1 MPSSVEKAI
10 HIVLIVGFLGADWL
24 FFHDLFKPGETA
36 SPAQMFVGLLSVLV
50 FITSATAIARPRP
63 GRAR

>member
-24 FFHDLFKPGETA
+24 QKR
-36 SPAQMFVGLLSVLV
+36 LV
-50 FITSATAIARPRP
+50 FWDTSQDEAI
-63 GRAR
+63 GR